1 MNLNRPREVE
11 LLGFGLGRFVP
22 LLEDLGKGC
31 PVDLD
36 ELLKLIEVITKL
48 LEAFLERGELG
59 GQPRDALVAGLED
72 LLLVQ

>member
-1 MNLNRPREVE
+1 LNLNRPREVE

>member
-1 MNLNRPREVE
+1 LNLNRPREVE

-22 LLEDLGKGC
+22 FLEDLGKGC